1 MKGKIEME
9 EVRKDYEELLNAI
22 VQQAAFDYL
31 SIKTKM
37 WRLENG
43 LYRGKRNKNDYRRLL
58 DKKLKELTDF
68 FKSSYYEIICN
79 IDGDYMIRK
88 LNEKFENEILPD
100 MMKNHKRQF
109 SKPKKGEL

>member
-31 SIKTKM
+31 DIKAKM

-43 LYRGKRNKNDYRRLL
+43 LYRGKKNKNDYRRLL
-58 DKKLKELTDF
+58 DRKLKELTDF
-68 FKSSYYEIICN
+68 FNSSYYEIICK
-79 IDGDYMIRK
+79 IDGGYMIRK
-88 LNEKFENEILPD
+88 LNEKFEKEMVPD
-100 MMKNHKRQF
+100 MIKDRKRKF
-109 SKPKKGEL
+109 KKTKKGEL